1 MEFQNSPFTS
11 PTTPSEPET
20 ETALYTAL
28 WHACA
33 GPLLTVEASKN
44 QLPRFNLP
52 SKILC
57 RVINVQLKAE
67 PDTDEVCAQVTLL
80 PEPVQDENGAK
91 TEPPIPPLP
100 EMRLLS
106 YCKILTPSDTS
117 IHGGFSVPKRHADQ
131 CFPPLVRLHLFTHFV
146 LSSPYLTLV
155 YYNSELLV
163 SQDMSMQ
170 NPKQEL
176 VAKDLL
182 GNEWRFEHVLKGQP
196 RRHLLVGG
204 WRDFIVSKRLVV
216 GDAFVFL
223 RGENG
228 ELLVGVRRAMRP
240 NSNATS
246 STSSSDPIPPDV
258 IENAW
263 KAYTTRTLFTIN
275 YKPRRCPA
283 EFIVPF
289 DRLME
294 SMNINYSIGMRFQ
307 MRFESKEALDLDQKF
322 NGTIV
327 GIEDADPIRW
337 MDSKWRCL
345 KVKWDQNE
353 TSDAPL
359 PERVS
364 PWQIEPDL
372 AATGAA

>member
-1 MEFQNSPFTS
+1 MAMEFQNSPTP
-11 PTTPSEPET
+11 PTES
-20 ETALYTAL
+20 ETALYRAL

-33 GPLLTVEASKN
+33 GPLLTLPEAAQLVFYFPQGHLQQVEASKN

-52 SKILC
+52 WKILC
-57 RVINVQLKAE
+57 RVINVQLKAD
-67 PDTDEVCAQVTLL
+67 PDTDGVCAQVTLL
-80 PEPVQDENGAK
+80 PEPLQDENGA
-91 TEPPIPPLP
+91 EMELPIPPLP
-100 EMRLLS
+100 EFRLVS
-106 YCKILTPSDTS
+106 FCKTLTPSDTS
-117 IHGGFSVPKRHADQ
+117 IHGGFSVPKRHAHQ
-131 CFPPLVRLHLFTHFV
+131 CFPPL
-146 LSSPYLTLV
+146 
-155 YYNSELLV
+155 
-163 SQDMSMQ
+163 DMSMQ

-196 RRHLLVGG
+196 RRHLLIGG
-204 WRDFIVSKRLVV
+204 WRDFVVSKRLVV

-228 ELLVGVRRAMRP
+228 ELRVGVRRAMRP
-240 NSNATS
+240 NGNATS
-246 STSSSDPIPPDV
+246 STSSSDATPPDV
-258 IENAW
+258 IANAW
-263 KAYTTRTLFTIN
+263 KAYTTRTLFTIY

-289 DRLME
+289 DRFME

-322 NGTIV
+322 NGTVIA
-327 GIEDADPIRW
+327 IEDADPIRW

-353 TSDAPL
+353 TSDAAL

-364 PWQIEPDL
+364 PWQIEPDM
-372 AATGAA
+372 AATGPV